1 MPFFEKPPVTVRKSL
16 SIMKDE
22 LLANDIDQRG
32 THSRPK
38 YQSAKQAIIRLGVRA
53 TPTLL
58 EELKEHETSDLGS
71 IERSLA
77 EDIVEV
83 LGKIGDTS
91 AVPALVDLLPG
102 IWVCVPGALA
112 SSQEGTDKL
121 LAAAQSSD
129 SHVRSAAVN
138 GLWRTEYQKVAALS
152 ALATA
157 LADEDQSVRN
167 NAVSAVIARGRPDG
181 VLIDALQLML
191 RSDVDDRLRDRA
203 ESALR
208 QLGVIFSPLTRIPLP
223 PALRQIL
230 NAMPANHMEY
240 IQLFA
245 NAWPEFEPNY
255 VARRS
260 MKYKDLFDQ
269 MASDYEKAIRWPDAD
284 LFVGDLA
291 GTWMYLMTPPPPPAS
306 INHSI
311 DEFWEA
317 VVEGFS
323 RDKQPAVK
331 IGLVQLRSKF
341 EEQAITLQTNMYT

>member
-260 MKYKDLFDQ
+260 VKYKEWFDQ
-269 MASDYEKAIRWPDAD
+269 MA
-284 LFVGDLA
+284 
-291 GTWMYLMTPPPPPAS
+291 
-306 INHSI
+306 
-311 DEFWEA
+311 
-317 VVEGFS
+317 
-323 RDKQPAVK
+323 
-331 IGLVQLRSKF
+331 
-341 EEQAITLQTNMYT
+341 